1 MMNANLVVGIL
12 VLGVSPLLVS
22 CAGSGSWG
30 QRPHCPVVPV
40 STTDH
45 LEDVELRARMH
56 FSMNGRKAHFEVIAR
71 RVPEELLVVGIA
83 QHGVRLFAVHQR
95 GREIVVGEASSRKY
109 THLALWALDAL
120 HRAIWISAP
129 SDRGTGPV
137 VDWSWENESVTESIG
152 SGQRRREFTHP
163 DASDSV
169 VIYYASPSAERG
181 DHVEIQNP
189 WCGYEARFVVFDTP
203 KRGGR

>member
-12 VLGVSPLLVS
+12 VLGVSQLLVS
-22 CAGSGSWG
+22 CAGGGSWG
-30 QRPHCPVVPV
+30 QHPHCPVVPV

-45 LEDVELRARMH
+45 LGKVNLRARMH
-56 FSMNGRKAHFEVIAR
+56 FSMNGRKSDFEVIAR
-71 RVPEELLVVGIA
+71 RAPDELVVVGIA

-95 GREIVVGEASSRKY
+95 GREFEVEGASSRRS
-109 THLALWALDAL
+109 TRLARLALDAL
-120 HRAIWISAP
+120 HRAIWIPTPPDPGA
-129 SDRGTGPV
+129 GAV
-137 VDWSWENESVTESIG
+137 VDWNWENESVTDSIG
-152 SGQRRREFTHP
+152 GGQRRREFAHP

-169 VIYYASPSAERG
+169 VILYASPSAGGGER
-181 DHVEIQNP
+181 VEIQNP